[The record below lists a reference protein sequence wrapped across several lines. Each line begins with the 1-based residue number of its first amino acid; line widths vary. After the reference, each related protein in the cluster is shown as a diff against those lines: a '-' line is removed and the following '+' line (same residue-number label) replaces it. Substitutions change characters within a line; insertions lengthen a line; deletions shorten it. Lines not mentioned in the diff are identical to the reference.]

1 MKSAILIVTTGV
13 VPLPA
18 LSRIWPPIPDKVM
31 QQWSQPHCILS
42 SLTGWH
48 RFDHCIGV
56 ITLPRRSFRNHP
68 VTRQSSLAGRRFPEQ
83 RIWLDCASI
92 PEKLW
97 QKFFMRRE
105 CPNFDSIGKSFPFRP
120 RDFPISPLTIVE
132 HGYNESTDD
141 VKLFTFYAF
150 ALIWTLSLDY
160 ILTVT
165 LVGKV
170 DCFEVFFNIACTN
183 PSLCVDFHLSC
194 DNFSHNLCKNFI
206 SYEICNFDGRP
217 PSIHISCRPPQAWPG
232 LVYEPGLVPS
242 PLHRQSRVLTWVL
255 QSSLCWCWGWNN
267 INLI

>member
-31 QQWSQPHCILS
+31 QQRSQPHCILS

-56 ITLPRRSFRNHP
+56 ITLPRRSFLNHP
-68 VTRQSSLAGRRFPEQ
+68 VTRQSSLAGRRFPG
-83 RIWLDCASI
+83 IDWIAL
-92 PEKLW
+92 
-97 QKFFMRRE
+97 FMRRE

-170 DCFEVFFNIACTN
+170 DCFEVFFNIARPN
-183 PSLCVDFHLSC
+183 PSLCVD
-194 DNFSHNLCKNFI
+194 
-206 SYEICNFDGRP
+206 
-217 PSIHISCRPPQAWPG
+217 
-232 LVYEPGLVPS
+232 
-242 PLHRQSRVLTWVL
+242 
-255 QSSLCWCWGWNN
+255 
-267 INLI
+267 